1 MARGC
6 PAEWDLE
13 AERAPGLERLADWPG
28 PLTHRKGQHSSC
40 HCVMT
45 IPHRGFQRLS
55 AAHAVLDVHE
65 AQALPAFPL
74 LCHLGLNSPRIRSG
88 SLALTPPMGTGEG
101 PVPAPHPLPS
111 GPSCCS
117 VLAAS
122 QGPPRVH

>member
-74 LCHLGLNSPRIRSG
+74 LCHLGLNRPTHPVREPGTHSPHGHRGGASAR
-88 SLALTPPMGTGEG
+88 PP
-101 PVPAPHPLPS
+101 PPA
-111 GPSCCS
+111 
-117 VLAAS
+117 
-122 QGPPRVH
+122 